1 MADVYSVFYV
11 ARYVSPMNTMS
22 WAAVEK
28 DQLLNTP
35 IQEGKKIE
43 NTKDWQYMSVNFEHQ
58 ILFRDTRNQFL
69 TVSAGM
75 GHHIAFKFY
84 HKISKLNN

>member
-1 MADVYSVFYV
+1 MELFHD
-11 ARYVSPMNTMS
+11 T
-22 WAAVEK
+22 VESRLPK
-28 DQLLNTP
+28 EGMM
-35 IQEGKKIE
+35 EGKKIE

-58 ILFRDTRNQFL
+58 ILFHDTRNQFL